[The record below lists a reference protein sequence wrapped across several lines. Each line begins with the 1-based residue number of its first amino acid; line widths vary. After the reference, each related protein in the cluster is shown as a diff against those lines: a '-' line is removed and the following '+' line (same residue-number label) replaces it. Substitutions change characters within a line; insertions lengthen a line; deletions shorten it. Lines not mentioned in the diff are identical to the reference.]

1 MVCVHMEKDVISVMI
16 LKYVQI
22 SSSKNVIEANI
33 VHIDMFI
40 KVVLI
45 LIWDFV

>member
-1 MVCVHMEKDVISVMI
+1 MEKDVISVMI

-22 SSSKNVIEANI
+22 SLSKNVIEVNI